1 MKNVLIRFLESSGF
15 AYWVEIKTD
24 NPRCTYY
31 FGPFLSDREARDMTP
46 GYVED
51 LTEEGAQGISI
62 YVGRMKP
69 TELTIFEDG
78 LEEQR
83 DRDIVPTLSGQF
95 SS

>member
-31 FGPFLSDREARDMTP
+31 FGPFLSDREAREMAP

-51 LTEEGAQGISI
+51 LKEEGAQGIGVKI
-62 YVGRMKP
+62 GRMKP
-69 TELTIFEDG
+69 TELTVFEEELG
-78 LEEQR
+78 EQR
-83 DRDIVPTLSGQF
+83 DRERIPTLSGQLF
-95 SS
+95 S

>member
-31 FGPFLSDREARDMTP
+31 FGPFLSAREANEMAP

-51 LTEEGAQGISI
+51 LKEEGAQGINVNI
-62 YVGRMKP
+62 GRMKP
-69 TELTIFEDG
+69 KELTIV
-78 LEEQR
+78 EEELGKTR
-83 DRDIVPTLSGQF
+83 DREMMSTLSGQF